1 MKNNMK
7 NEIAPLAAGT
17 RTEESGKIQIQKED
31 NLQWAKY
38 VHFYVC
44 NETAINNTQL
54 TNLFL
59 T

>member
-1 MKNNMK
+1 MK